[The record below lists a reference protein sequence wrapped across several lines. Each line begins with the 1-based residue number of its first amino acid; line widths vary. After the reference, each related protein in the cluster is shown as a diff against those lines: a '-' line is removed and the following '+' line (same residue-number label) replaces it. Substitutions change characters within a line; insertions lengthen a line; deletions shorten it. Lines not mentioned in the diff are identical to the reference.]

1 MSGRT
6 GTNADVINIAR
17 GGVKTALLSIPE
29 RNMHTQVE
37 VVDLADIENTA
48 KLIVGYILKKETE
61 LNPLKANDSMQ
72 NDEQNIDFEILM

>member
-1 MSGRT
+1 MLELVQIAKDNEIPYQHDVMSGRT

-61 LNPLKANDSMQ
+61 LDA
-72 NDEQNIDFEILM
+72 